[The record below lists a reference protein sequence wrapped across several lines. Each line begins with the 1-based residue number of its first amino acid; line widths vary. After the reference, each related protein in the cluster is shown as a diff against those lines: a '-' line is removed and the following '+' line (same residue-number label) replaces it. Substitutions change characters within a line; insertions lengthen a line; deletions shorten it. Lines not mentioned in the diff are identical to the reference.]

1 MPALPVPT
9 ATTTARHASARRT
22 SALPRPG
29 GLALIEV
36 LIATALLGLGS
47 AALMRLHLHLR
58 HGSEVARQRAEALR
72 LAEEDLETLR
82 AYTRLSGGSGSGA
95 SWSAIGNLAAQDVT
109 DLGGPTVYTRSR
121 SVSAAAAPA
130 LKAVTATLAW
140 TDRHGEA
147 RQLRLPTLVA
157 GLDPLLIG
165 ALLLHRGDGRGLGAL
180 GQHPLIPLTARELSD
195 GRIAYKPRAS
205 GTLTW
210 VFDAATAQVTARCQ
224 SPAGLASGDLT
235 AAQLSGCR
243 AISGLLLTG
252 VLRFAT
258 QGDALTATDAENPLG
273 SAMDLDL
280 RLTLSSTGHPDPAWE
295 CEDDAPDGSPPAA
308 TAQTVVHYACVVQPA
323 GNPPQWSGR
332 LDVVPHGWAIADG
345 SDGGDGTFLIC
356 RYSADHNGNGRIDNR
371 EHPLRYAGV
380 GEPLGDQNFLV
391 VRAAAG
397 CPRDVPANLATPAN
411 WVDDSTV
418 AHQP

>member
-1 MPALPVPT
+1 MPALATPT
-9 ATTTARHASARRT
+9 AATPARRT
-22 SALPRPG
+22 PTLPRPG

-47 AALMRLHLHLR
+47 VALMRLHLHLR

-82 AYTRLSGGSGSGA
+82 AYTRLDSGGGSGAGGGGGSGA
-95 SWSAIGNLAAQDVT
+95 AWSAIGNLAAQEVT

-121 SVSAAAAPA
+121 SVSPAAAPA
-130 LKAVTATLAW
+130 LKSVTSTLAW

-157 GLDPLLIG
+157 GLDPALIG
-165 ALLLHRGDGRGLGAL
+165 ALLLRRGDGRGLGAL
-180 GQHPLIPLTARELSD
+180 GRHPLIPVTARELGD

-224 SPAGLASGDLT
+224 SPAGLASADLT

-243 AISGLLLTG
+243 AISGLLLAG

-258 QGDALTATDAENPLG
+258 QGDTLRATDAENPLD

-280 RLTLSSTGHPDPAWE
+280 RLSLSSTGHPDPAWE
-295 CEDDAPDGSPPAA
+295 CEDDAPDGAPPAV

-332 LDVVPHGWAIADG
+332 LDVVPRGWAIADA
-345 SDGGDGTFLIC
+345 GDGALRIC
-356 RYSADHNGNGRIDNR
+356 RYSADHDGNGRIDNR

-397 CPRDVPANLATPAN
+397 CPRDAPASMSVPAN

>member
-1 MPALPVPT
+1 MPALATPT
-9 ATTTARHASARRT
+9 AATTACRASTPR
-22 SALPRPG
+22 RPG

-95 SWSAIGNLAAQDVT
+95 SWSAIGNLAAQEVT

-121 SVSAAAAPA
+121 SVSPAAAPA

-140 TDRHGEA
+140 TDRHDEA

-180 GQHPLIPLTARELSD
+180 GRHPLIPLTARELAD

-243 AISGLLLTG
+243 AISGLLLAG

-258 QGDALTATDAENPLG
+258 DRDGLTAADAENPLG
-273 SAMDLDL
+273 RAMDLDL
-280 RLTLSSTGHPDPAWE
+280 RLSLSSTGHPDPAWE
-295 CEDDAPDGSPPAA
+295 CEDDAPDGAPPA
-308 TAQTVVHYACVVQPA
+308 TTTQTVVHYACVVQPA

-332 LDVVPHGWAIADG
+332 LDVVPHGWAITDGSDG
-345 SDGGDGTFLIC
+345 SDGGDGTFRIC
-356 RYSADHNGNGRIDNR
+356 RYSADHDGNGRIDNR